1 MELNGVVSSN
11 LFEQNGFGEPSNRE
25 VLNKTNIQNTRF
37 YILKIPSLK
46 SKYVCL

>member
-25 VLNKTNIQNTRF
+25 VLNKTNITQEN
-37 YILKIPSLK
+37 LKKIPSFEK
-46 SKYVCL
+46 

>member
-25 VLNKTNIQNTRF
+25 VLNKNKHTKHK
-37 YILKIPSLK
+37 ILYLK
-46 SKYVCL
+46 NSKFEN

>member
-25 VLNKTNIQNTRF
+25 VLNRQTYKTQDFI
-37 YILKIPSLK
+37 S
-46 SKYVCL
+46 

>member
-25 VLNKTNIQNTRF
+25 VLNRQT
-37 YILKIPSLK
+37 
-46 SKYVCL
+46 